1 MQKTQF
7 QFTAATQ
14 LFTSLVIPVTQ
25 NLTTAA
31 DLHREQAYM
40 WHTYIIHKN
49 KLAIHI
55 KQIKKQKILQTK
67 TSWVVVAEAGGS
79 LRLRSS

>member
-55 KQIKKQKILQTK
+55 KQI
-67 TSWVVVAEAGGS
+67 
-79 LRLRSS
+79 